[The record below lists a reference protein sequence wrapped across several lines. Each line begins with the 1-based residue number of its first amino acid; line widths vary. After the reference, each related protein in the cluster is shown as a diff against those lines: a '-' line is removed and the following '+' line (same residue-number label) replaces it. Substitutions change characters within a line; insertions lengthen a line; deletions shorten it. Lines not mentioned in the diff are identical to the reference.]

1 MRSKIMHKMEYV
13 KLYWRHDFPIDPVV
27 IIYEVDV
34 DDERYA
40 TRLINIFADGRIE
53 NQEDKAWGYVTE
65 AAVPTVEEFN
75 TLEYGEEFCACL
87 VSQDEFEKIWST
99 GGYSGKLYDD

>member
-1 MRSKIMHKMEYV
+1 MHKMEYV
-13 KLYWRHDFPIDPVV
+13 KLYWHHDFPIDPVV